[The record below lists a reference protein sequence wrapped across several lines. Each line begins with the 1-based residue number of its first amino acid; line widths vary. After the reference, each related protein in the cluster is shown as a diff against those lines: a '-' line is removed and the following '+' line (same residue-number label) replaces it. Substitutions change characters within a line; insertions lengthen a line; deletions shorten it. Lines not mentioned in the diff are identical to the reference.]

1 MIIGN
6 GSIASML
13 TYRDREGFVF
23 FASGVSDSTC
33 TSQVQFER
41 ERNLLSYILP
51 TDSHLVYFSS
61 IIVEMKQTAYTDH
74 KLRMEECVKNWFSDY
89 TIIRLGNIWED
100 TNPKTFLNYIK
111 DKQSKGEPVELRD
124 EIKFMISKD
133 QILFITD
140 NLPYK
145 GKNTISIF
153 GSLMSAKECVK
164 FGKP

>member
-1 MIIGN
+1 MIVGS
-6 GSIASML
+6 GSISKML
-13 TYRDREGFVF
+13 NDREGFIF

-33 TSQVQFER
+33 TSYVQFER

-61 IIVEMKQTAYTDH
+61 IIVQMKQTAYTEH
-74 KLRMEECVKNWFSDY
+74 KLRMEECVMNWFENY

-100 TNPKTFLNYIK
+100 TNPNTFLNYIK
-111 DKQSKGEPVELRD
+111 AKQEKGEQVEIRD
-124 EIKFMISKD
+124 ELKFMISK
-133 QILFITD
+133 QQLLFVTD
-140 NLPYK
+140 NLPLK

-153 GSLMSAKECVK
+153 GNIMSAKECVK